1 MARIGSISES
11 GVFTLREDPVD
22 PHSPESRMNTTD
34 YYRVEAAIR
43 YLARHRKSQPELAE
57 LAAHIG
63 LSQRHLH
70 RLFSRWAGVTPKRFL
85 EFLTVEHAKRLL
97 DNSNSVLAAAH
108 GSGLS
113 GPGRLHDH
121 FVTVEAVTP
130 GEYRNRGAGLTIRFG
145 TGESPFGPVFVAWTE
160 RGVCRVGF
168 VADGDVSTEKEA
180 LRRAWGRASLDGD
193 ELMAAALAR
202 SIFSAPFEAGSP
214 PLAVHVRGT
223 NFQLAVWC
231 ALLRVPPGQVV
242 SYGSLAKEVCSARA
256 ARATG
261 SAVARNPV
269 AFLIPCHRV
278 IRAEGITGDYA
289 WGVTRKRCMLAW
301 EASRQ
306 VKSPS

>member
-1 MARIGSISES
+1 
-11 GVFTLREDPVD
+11 
-22 PHSPESRMNTTD
+22 
-34 YYRVEAAIR
+34 
-43 YLARHRKSQPELAE
+43 
-57 LAAHIG
+57 
-63 LSQRHLH
+63 
-70 RLFSRWAGVTPKRFL
+70 
-85 EFLTVEHAKRLL
+85 LTVQHAKKLL
-97 DNSNSVLAAAH
+97 DNSESVLATAY

-130 GEYRNRGAGLTIRFG
+130 GEYRSRGAGLKIRCG

-180 LRRAWGRASLDGD
+180 LRRAWERASLESD
-193 ELMAAALAR
+193 ELTATALAR
-202 SIFSAPFEAGSP
+202 SIFSAPFEAESP
-214 PLAVHVRGT
+214 PLTVHVRGT
-223 NFQLAVWC
+223 NFQLAVWR

-242 SYGSLAKEVCSARA
+242 TYGRVAEEVCSAQA

-261 SAVARNPV
+261 SAVGSNPI

-278 IRAEGITGDYA
+278 IRTGGIAGNYA
-289 WGVTRKRCMLAW
+289 GGATRKRCMLAW

-306 VKSPS
+306 SASGQAVS

>member
-1 MARIGSISES
+1 MY
-11 GVFTLREDPVD
+11 
-22 PHSPESRMNTTD
+22 TTD
-34 YYRVEAAIR
+34 YDRIEAAIR
-43 YLARHRKSQPELAE
+43 YLARHRERQPELAE

-63 LSQRHLH
+63 LSQSHLH

-85 EFLTVEHAKRLL
+85 EFLTVQHAKKLL
-97 DNSNSVLAAAH
+97 DNSESVLATAY

-130 GEYRNRGAGLTIRFG
+130 GEYRSRGAGLKIRCG

-180 LRRAWGRASLDGD
+180 LRRAWERASLESD
-193 ELMAAALAR
+193 ELTATALAR
-202 SIFSAPFEAGSP
+202 SIFSAPFEAESP
-214 PLAVHVRGT
+214 PLTVHVRGT
-223 NFQLAVWC
+223 NFQLAVWR

-242 SYGSLAKEVCSARA
+242 TYGRVAEEVCSAQA

-261 SAVARNPV
+261 SAVGSNPI

-278 IRAEGITGDYA
+278 IRTGGIAGNYA
-289 WGVTRKRCMLAW
+289 GGATRKRCMLAW

-306 VKSPS
+306 SASGQAVS

>member
-1 MARIGSISES
+1 
-11 GVFTLREDPVD
+11 
-22 PHSPESRMNTTD
+22 MNTTD
-34 YYRVEAAIR
+34 YYRIEAAIR
-43 YLARHRKSQPELAE
+43 YLARHRKTQPELAE

-63 LSQRHLH
+63 LSQSHLH

-85 EFLTVEHAKRLL
+85 EFLTVKHAKKLL
-97 DNSNSVLAAAH
+97 DNSEPVLAAAH
-108 GSGLS
+108 ASGLS

-130 GEYRNRGAGLTIRFG
+130 GEYRSRGAGLTIRFG
-145 TGESPFGPVFVAWTE
+145 TGESPFGPVFVAWSE

-168 VADGDVSTEKEA
+168 VPDGDVSAEKDA
-180 LRRAWGRASLDGD
+180 LCRAWGRASLEGD
-193 ELMAAALAR
+193 DAKATALAR
-202 SIFSAPFEAGSP
+202 SIFSAPFEAESP

-223 NFQLAVWC
+223 NFQLAVWR

-242 SYGSLAKEVCSARA
+242 TYGRLAEEVRSAQA

-261 SAVARNPV
+261 SAVGRNPV

-301 EASRQ
+301 EASRP
-306 VKSPS
+306 VTTRYDR

>member
-1 MARIGSISES
+1 
-11 GVFTLREDPVD
+11 
-22 PHSPESRMNTTD
+22 MNTTD
-34 YYRVEAAIR
+34 YDRIEAAIR
-43 YLARHRKSQPELAE
+43 YLAMHRQRQPELAE

-63 LSQRHLH
+63 LSQSHLH

-85 EFLTVEHAKRLL
+85 EFLTVQHAKKLL
-97 DNSNSVLAAAH
+97 DSSESVLATAY

-130 GEYRNRGAGLTIRFG
+130 GEYRSRGTGLTIRFG

-168 VADGDVSTEKEA
+168 VSDGDVSAEKEA
-180 LRRAWGRASLDGD
+180 LRRVWERASLKVD
-193 ELMAAALAR
+193 ELRATALAR
-202 SIFSAPFEAGSP
+202 SIFSAPFEAESP
-214 PLAVHVRGT
+214 PLTVHVRGT
-223 NFQLAVWC
+223 NFQLAVWR

-242 SYGSLAKEVCSARA
+242 SYGRLAEEVCSTRA

-261 SAVARNPV
+261 SAVGANPI

-278 IRAEGITGDYA
+278 IRAGGITGNYA
-289 WGVTRKRCMLAW
+289 GGATRKRCMLAW

-306 VKSPS
+306 SGGGAEME

>member
-1 MARIGSISES
+1 
-11 GVFTLREDPVD
+11 
-22 PHSPESRMNTTD
+22 MNTTD
-34 YYRVEAAIR
+34 YDRIEAAIR
-43 YLARHRKSQPELAE
+43 YLAKHRQRQPELAE

-63 LSQRHLH
+63 LSQSHLH

-85 EFLTVEHAKRLL
+85 EFLTVQHAKKLL
-97 DNSNSVLAAAH
+97 DSSESVLATAY

-130 GEYRNRGAGLTIRFG
+130 GEYRSRGTGLTIRFG

-168 VADGDVSTEKEA
+168 VSDGDVSAEKEA
-180 LRRAWGRASLDGD
+180 LRRVWERASLKVD
-193 ELMAAALAR
+193 ELRATALAR
-202 SIFSAPFEAGSP
+202 SIFSAPFEAESP
-214 PLAVHVRGT
+214 PLTVHVRGT
-223 NFQLAVWC
+223 NFQLAVWR

-242 SYGSLAKEVCSARA
+242 SYGRLAEEVCSTRA

-261 SAVARNPV
+261 SAVGANPI

-278 IRAEGITGDYA
+278 IRAGGITGNYA
-289 WGVTRKRCMLAW
+289 GGATRKRCMLAW

-306 VKSPS
+306 SGGGAEME

>member
-1 MARIGSISES
+1 
-11 GVFTLREDPVD
+11 
-22 PHSPESRMNTTD
+22 
-34 YYRVEAAIR
+34 
-43 YLARHRKSQPELAE
+43 
-57 LAAHIG
+57 
-63 LSQRHLH
+63 
-70 RLFSRWAGVTPKRFL
+70 
-85 EFLTVEHAKRLL
+85 
-97 DNSNSVLAAAH
+97 
-108 GSGLS
+108 
-113 GPGRLHDH
+113 
-121 FVTVEAVTP
+121 
-130 GEYRNRGAGLTIRFG
+130 
-145 TGESPFGPVFVAWTE
+145 
-160 RGVCRVGF
+160 
-168 VADGDVSTEKEA
+168 
-180 LRRAWGRASLDGD
+180 
-193 ELMAAALAR
+193 MAAALAR

-261 SAVARNPV
+261 SAVARKPGR
-269 AFLIPCHRV
+269 LPHLPCHRV